1 MAARNLTTTSEYWPV
16 VISAATLSA
25 ATEST
30 SDAMDQHHEQWAR
43 RAIPISRLT
52 TITTRQHF
60 QSAWLVLGFD
70 QATEKLVL
78 LYGREVLADPLR
90 SAELERHSLVLR
102 YDSRV
107 DELDDLLTVCHE
119 LKCRCDYDPQA
130 TEPWPT
136 LVKGDPSQSGH
147 EPPSGEQVRV
157 DLPSRGEPRKRGS
170 SGTRRTRPKDS

>member
-1 MAARNLTTTSEYWPV
+1 MIAAAS
-16 VISAATLSA
+16 LSA

-43 RAIPISRLT
+43 RAIPVSRLT

-60 QSAWLVLGFD
+60 QSAWLVLGYD

-90 SAELERHSLVLR
+90 SAELERHSLVLQ
-102 YDSRV
+102 YDSRI
-107 DELDDLLTVCHE
+107 DELDDLLTVCQE

-130 TEPWPT
+130 AEPWPALT
-136 LVKGDPSQSGH
+136 KGDASQSAH
-147 EPPSGEQVRV
+147 ESPSGEQVRV
-157 DLPSRGEPRKRGS
+157 DAPGRGGEPRKRGS
-170 SGTRRTRPKDS
+170 SGTRRTRPKS